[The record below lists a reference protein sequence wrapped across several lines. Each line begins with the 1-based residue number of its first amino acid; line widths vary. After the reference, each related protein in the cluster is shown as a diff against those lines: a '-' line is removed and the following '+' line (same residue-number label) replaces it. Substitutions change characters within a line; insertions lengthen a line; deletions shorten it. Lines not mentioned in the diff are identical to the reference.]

1 MSERPVYEV
10 HAELVNAKTWG
21 LTCPQVPGAVS
32 LVRRLADAE
41 EHIREAIAYV
51 AGVDPDGFD
60 IRVRPLPGSEVAKEL
75 EEIRSLGA
83 HADQLQREAG
93 ERMRVLVR
101 QLKDRGISGAD
112 LAVILEVSPQRVSQL
127 LGGAR

>member
-1 MSERPVYEV
+1 MSTRPLYDV
-10 HAELVNAKTWG
+10 HAELVGKNWG

-41 EHIREAIAYV
+41 EHIREAIAFV
-51 AGVDPDGFD
+51 AGADPDSFD
-60 IRVRPLPGSEVAKEL
+60 VRVRPLPGSEVDKEIQ
-75 EEIRSLGA
+75 EIRVLSA
-83 HADQLQREAG
+83 HAEQMQREAG

-101 QLKDRGISGAD
+101 QLRDRGISGTD

-127 LGGAR
+127 LGGAGR